1 MPVIENWDEF
11 ADTAKNM
18 YFSDPMG
25 CRVVVKYRH
34 NDGKL
39 NVKVTDN
46 KKVYQYNA
54 EQPKEVK
61 NIDKFMSIVMRNMAS
76 PKVGQ

>member
-1 MPVIENWDEF
+1 MPRLDSWDDF
-11 ADTAKNM
+11 VVKAKDV
-18 YFSDPMG
+18 YEDDPIR
-25 CRVVVKYRH
+25 CRVTLKYRH

-46 KKVYQYNA
+46 KKVYQYSA

-61 NIDKFMSIVMRNMAS
+61 NIDKFMSTIMRTIVS
-76 PKVGQ
+76 Q

>member
-1 MPVIENWDEF
+1 MPYISNWDEF
-11 ADTAKNM
+11 AEKARVLYNQ
-18 YFSDPMG
+18 DPIG
-25 CRVVVKYRH
+25 SRVTVKYRH

-39 NVKVTDN
+39 SVKVTDN
-46 KKVYQYNA
+46 KQVYQYLA

-76 PKVGQ
+76 S

>member
-1 MPVIENWDEF
+1 MPYLNNWDEF
-11 ADTAKNM
+11 AEKARVM
-18 YFSDPMG
+18 YNNDPVN
-25 CRVVVKYRH
+25 CRITVKYRH

-46 KKVYQYNA
+46 KKAYQYLA

-61 NIDKFMSIVMRNMAS
+61 NIDKFMSIVMRNMAVS
-76 PKVGQ
+76 GIQ